1 MTSSALVL
9 SGDDTYLP
17 ATTAPTLPAA
27 RVSALLIPT
36 SYDEMYRL
44 AKTMH
49 VSNMFA
55 LHSPEQAMVVLMTGL
70 ELGFSPAQAFRGIHV
85 IKGKPTLSADMMVAV
100 CKSRADI
107 CHYFRVVEST
117 DQQAVYQTHR
127 VGEAEPTTNTFS
139 LGDAER
145 AGLLRGNEN
154 YQKYGPQ
161 MLRARAASGLARMVY
176 PDLMLGLYTPD
187 EIESTPPPARPAPV
201 NVTPGTNV
209 TPSSNNTL
217 ISNITPAARQVDNAR
232 QAPPA
237 ETAPPAEAVGIP
249 ETIQERRKLLGLTL
263 AGMSD
268 TEAWGWLKHFRKRFG
283 RDAYGSYTL
292 DECAQAITFL
302 ASCQWPEGSSPTAP
316 AKATKEETPKNAA
329 PSPPVDSSGE
339 IDPFDT
345 REPSLLDVP
354 VATQGHG
361 GS

>member
-1 MTSSALVL
+1 MTNSALASNSALVL
-9 SGDDTYLP
+9 SDESNYLP
-17 ATTAPTLPAA
+17 VPATAA

-100 CKSRADI
+100 CKSRPDI

-139 LGDAER
+139 RADADR
-145 AGLLRGNEN
+145 AGLLGANEN
-154 YQKYGPQ
+154 YKKYGPQ

-187 EIESTPPPARPAPV
+187 EIESLPAPTRPAPV
-201 NVTPGTNV
+201 NVTP
-209 TPSSNNTL
+209 SA
-217 ISNITPAARQVDNAR
+217 NITPSAAPAP
-232 QAPPA
+232 QALPPPIYA
-237 ETAPPAEAVGIP
+237 DALP
-249 ETIQERRKLLGLTL
+249 ETIQERRKLLRSTF
-263 AGMSD
+263 AQMND
-268 TEAWGWLKHFRKRFG
+268 TESEGWLKHFRKRFG
-283 RDAYGSYTL
+283 RDTYTTYTL
-292 DECAQAITFL
+292 DECAQAIHFL
-302 ASCQWPEGSSPTAP
+302 GTGQWPEGSRPTPP
-316 AKATKEETPKNAA
+316 AKTVEAKPEPVAAVSAAA
-329 PSPPVDSSGE
+329 PPAIDASVE
-339 IDPFDT
+339 ADPFDT
-345 REPSLLDVP
+345 SEPTLLDV
-354 VATQGHG
+354 VASPKGHEA
-361 GS
+361 

>member
-17 ATTAPTLPAA
+17 VQATPNAPAA

-201 NVTPGTNV
+201 NVTPD
-209 TPSSNNTL
+209 
-217 ISNITPAARQVDNAR
+217 ARTAPDACVIDSTH
-232 QAPPA
+232 QAPP
-237 ETAPPAEAVGIP
+237 VDLLP
-249 ETIQERRKLLGLTL
+249 ETIQERRKLLQRTFS
-263 AGMSD
+263 GMSD
-268 TEAWGWLKHFRKRFG
+268 NEAEGWLKHFRKRFG
-283 RDAYGSYTL
+283 KDSYTTFTL
-292 DECAQAITFL
+292 NECAQAIHFL
-302 ASCQWPEGSSPTAP
+302 GNGKWPEGSKPTAP
-316 AKATKEETPKNAA
+316 AKAQPAKAEMVNPGSAEATETA
-329 PSPPVDSSGE
+329 PTE
-339 IDPFDT
+339 NDPFDT

-354 VATQGHG
+354 TAAKGHEA
-361 GS
+361 